1 MSTDP
6 AVELWEA
13 YRVSPTRAHR
23 DQLILH
29 YSPLV
34 KFVAGRVGAGL
45 PSNVEQSDLVSFGI
59 FGLIDAIDKFDLDR
73 GLKFETYAI
82 SRIRGAILDELRAS
96 DWVPRSVR
104 AKARAVETAFA
115 KLEAKL
121 RRTPTEAELAAELG
135 YTLSALQ
142 SLLGQLSTTTRVAL
156 DEMLG
161 ERGEGT
167 TLADLIPDQG
177 QGPGAQIEMQELRRH
192 LAEAIRGM
200 PERERRVLTLYYF
213 ENLTLAQIG
222 QIFGVTE
229 SRVSQ
234 IHTRA
239 VLQLRSRM
247 QDMELELA

>member
-1 MSTDP
+1 MSPDP
-6 AVELWEA
+6 SKSLWNA
-13 YRVSPTRAHR
+13 YREAPTKDLR

-34 KFVAGRVGAGL
+34 KFVAGRVGSGL
-45 PSNVEQSDLVSFGI
+45 PSNVEHADLVSYGI

-121 RRTPTEAELAAELG
+121 HRAPNESELAKELG
-135 YTLSALQ
+135 YTVSGLQ
-142 SLLGQLSTTTRVAL
+142 TLLGQLSTTTKVAL

-161 ERGEGT
+161 DRGDST

-177 QGPGAQIEMQELRRH
+177 QGPGAQIEMQELRSH
-192 LAEAIRGM
+192 LADAIRRM

-213 ENLTLAQIG
+213 ENLTLSQIG
-222 QIFGVTE
+222 EIFGVTE

-247 QDMELELA
+247 KDMELELA